1 MGLVTISNTNEKIDF
16 NNLEYLTWKDNWNGG
31 QWNDWEVLNNPDDYK
46 FYAVSSNEIH
56 EVPVVVKEV
65 SGVDSDMGHNYS
77 WKSLRLFVKDYGAFG
92 GVLVDSQNMLNG
104 YKIMYLKKDVSG
116 N

>member
-31 QWNDWEVLNNPDDYK
+31 QWNDWEVLNNSDDYK

-65 SGVDSDMGHNYS
+65 SGVYSDAGHNYS
-77 WKSLRLFVKDYGAFG
+77 WKSLRLFVKDYGVFG
-92 GVLVDSQNMLNG
+92 EALVDSQNMLNG
-104 YKIMYLKKDVSG
+104 YKIMYLNKGV
-116 N
+116 

>member
-31 QWNDWEVLNNPDDYK
+31 LFYFWEVLNNPDDYK

-77 WKSLRLFVKDYGAFG
+77 WKSLRLFVKDYGVFG
-92 GVLVDSQNMLNG
+92 EVLVDSQNMLNG
-104 YKIMYLKKDVSG
+104 YKIMYLKKDV
-116 N
+116 